1 MLALEEVRMQ
11 IQEYGNIRSERRFTM
26 DEERLSL
33 EKRKF
38 EHQKDQERIK
48 MELERKERERD
59 PIIKLV
65 NALENNLLQ

>member
-1 MLALEEVRMQ
+1 MLALEEFRMQ
-11 IQEYGNIRSERRFTM
+11 IPEYEHIRSERRFTM

-48 MELERKERERD
+48 MELERKERES
-59 PIIKLV
+59 IIKLV